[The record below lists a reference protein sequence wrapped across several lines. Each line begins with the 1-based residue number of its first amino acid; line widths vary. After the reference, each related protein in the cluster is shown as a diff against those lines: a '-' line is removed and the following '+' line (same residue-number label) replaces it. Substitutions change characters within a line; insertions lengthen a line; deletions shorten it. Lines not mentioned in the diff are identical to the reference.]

1 MIRTIVL
8 CNREI
13 TYELNRKRVKNL
25 NIRIRTDGS
34 VSVSANSRV
43 SVKEIERFMQEK
55 AECIV
60 NAIDKYTLQKA
71 KEKITFTS
79 GEKLTLL
86 GTSYTLHITN
96 ADRNSVTENG
106 GIITVGVTDTEN
118 TALIEN
124 VYGKWLKEQCLAL
137 MTKLCRKAYD
147 EYFYRYVSSFPI
159 IKVKNMRS
167 RWGSCIPSK
176 NILTFSVR
184 LMERTLPACLYVVAH
199 EFTHFLHADHSADFY
214 KELEKY
220 MPDHKQKKALLKN

>member
-1 MIRTIVL
+1 MTRTIVL

-43 SVKEIERFMQEK
+43 TIAEIERFMHQK
-55 AECIV
+55 AECIL
-60 NAIDKYTLQKA
+60 NAVDKYTTK

-86 GTSYTLHITN
+86 GTTYTLQITK
-96 ADRNSVTENG
+96 ADKNSVTESG

-118 TALIEN
+118 TVLIEK
-124 VYGKWLKEQCLAL
+124 VFGKWLKEQCLTL

-147 EYFYRYVSSFPI
+147 EYFYRYVSNFPI

-184 LMERTLPACLYVVAH
+184 LMERPLPACEYVVAH

-214 KELEKY
+214 NELEKY

>member
-1 MIRTIVL
+1 MTRKIVL

-43 SVKEIERFMQEK
+43 TIAEIEHFMQEK

-79 GEKLTLL
+79 GEKMTLL
-86 GTSYTLHITN
+86 GTSYTLHITK
-96 ADRNSVTENG
+96 ADKNSVIESG
-106 GIITVGVTDTEN
+106 GIITVGVTDTED
-118 TALIEN
+118 TALIEK
-124 VYGKWLKEQCLAL
+124 VYGKWLKKQCLTL
-137 MTKLCRKAYD
+137 MTKLCRKAYN
-147 EYFYRYVSSFPI
+147 EYFCQYVKQFPV

-176 NILTFSVR
+176 HIVTFSVR
-184 LMERTLPACLYVVAH
+184 LMEHPLPACEYVVAH
-199 EFTHFLHADHSADFY
+199 EFTHFLHPDHSADFY
-214 KELEKY
+214 NELGKY
-220 MPDHKQKKALLKN
+220 MPDHKQKKALLKK

>member
-1 MIRTIVL
+1 MTRTIVL

-34 VSVSANSRV
+34 VCVSANSRV
-43 SVKEIERFMQEK
+43 TITEIERFMQEK
-55 AECIV
+55 AECIL
-60 NAIDKYTLQKA
+60 NAVDKYTTKKE

-86 GTSYTLHITN
+86 GTIYTLLI
-96 ADRNSVTENG
+96 AKAVRNSVTESG

-118 TALIEN
+118 TVLIEK
-124 VYGKWLKEQCLAL
+124 VFGKWLKEQCLTL

-184 LMERTLPACLYVVAH
+184 LMERPLPACEYVVAH

-214 KELEKY
+214 NELEKY

>member
-1 MIRTIVL
+1 MTRTIVL

-43 SVKEIERFMQEK
+43 TITEIERFMQEK
-55 AECIV
+55 AECIL
-60 NAIDKYTLQKA
+60 NAVDKYTTKKE

-86 GTSYTLHITN
+86 GTIYTLLI
-96 ADRNSVTENG
+96 AKAVRNSVTESG

-118 TALIEN
+118 TALIEK
-124 VYGKWLKEQCLAL
+124 VFGKWLKEQCLTL

-147 EYFYRYVSSFPI
+147 EYYSKYVSSFPI

-184 LMERTLPACLYVVAH
+184 LMERPLPACEYVVAH

-214 KELEKY
+214 NELEKY

>member
-1 MIRTIVL
+1 MTRTIVL

-86 GTSYTLHITN
+86 GTSYTLHITK
-96 ADRNSVTENG
+96 ADKNFVTESG

-118 TALIEN
+118 KALIEK
-124 VYGKWLKEQCLAL
+124 VFGKWLKEHS
-137 MTKLCRKAYD
+137 Y
-147 EYFYRYVSSFPI
+147 EYGFILRYPKGKEYITGIEFEPWHFRYVGVPAATYMTE
-159 IKVKNMRS
+159 NE
-167 RWGSCIPSK
+167 
-176 NILTFSVR
+176 LT
-184 LMERTLPACLYVVAH
+184 LE
-199 EFTHFLHADHSADFY
+199 
-214 KELEKY
+214 ELWEEY
-220 MPDHKQKKALLKN
+220 

>member
-1 MIRTIVL
+1 MTRTIVL

-34 VSVSANSRV
+34 VCVSANSRV
-43 SVKEIERFMQEK
+43 TITEIERFMQEK
-55 AECIV
+55 AECIL
-60 NAIDKYTLQKA
+60 NAVDKYTTKKE

-86 GTSYTLHITN
+86 GTTYTLHITK
-96 ADRNSVTENG
+96 ADKNSVTESG

-118 TALIEN
+118 TVLIEK
-124 VYGKWLKEQCLAL
+124 VFGKWLREQCLTL
-137 MTKLCRKAYD
+137 ITKLCCKAYD

-184 LMERTLPACLYVVAH
+184 LIDRPLPACEYVVAH

-214 KELEKY
+214 NELEKY